1 MRDSVFLNSYIFEI
15 HNGYELMLNF
25 KFVHVEWLSFMRLDN
40 GLNLAYIVMQNG
52 IQQNILC
59 YERPLL

>member
-1 MRDSVFLNSYIFEI
+1 
-15 HNGYELMLNF
+15 MLNF

-40 GLNLAYIVMQNG
+40 GLNLAYIVLQNG